1 MRMFK
6 NVACIILCILC
17 IVGITACGRADEAPS
32 PNALVSEIKGYTEE
46 GIVWATLASNEI
58 TGYFGFSGEKAEKLC
73 AVINDDDE
81 KCDIIAAFLI
91 ENETDKLFA
100 IEAIGRSLATT
111 AKTFETTNNS
121 ESQKLKSCIIYV
133 KGDTLVAVVSSNI
146 EKIKTMLADKGFV
159 SAV

>member
-1 MRMFK
+1 MNNK
-6 NVACIILCILC
+6 NVRLLGRGEV
-17 IVGITACGRADEAPS
+17 VGNSRCFNW
-32 PNALVSEIKGYTEE
+32 PNAGFEFE
-46 GIVWATLASNEI
+46 
-58 TGYFGFSGEKAEKLC
+58 FSGEKAEKLC